1 MYLST
6 YVCIFNAKTGHKVPM
21 YRYQVYKNKKIKIHR
36 SQIHGKSALKNMD
49 SQGDDKTPLHK
60 I

>member
-1 MYLST
+1 MYVFLMQKRVTKYLCTS
-6 YVCIFNAKTGHKVPM
+6 IGI
-21 YRYQVYKNKKIKIHR
+21 RYKNKKIKIHR